1 MKDCDGNEM
10 YPTLSELIL
19 HNLDVEVGQM
29 YRELFRRYNE
39 QNH

>member
-10 YPTLSELIL
+10 YPALLESIL
-19 HNLDVEVGQM
+19 HKMEVGQM